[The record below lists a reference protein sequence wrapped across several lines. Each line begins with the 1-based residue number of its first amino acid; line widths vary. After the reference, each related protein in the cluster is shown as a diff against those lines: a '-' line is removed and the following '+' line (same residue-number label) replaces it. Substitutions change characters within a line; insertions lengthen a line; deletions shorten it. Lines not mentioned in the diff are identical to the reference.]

1 MRSWA
6 SGEGDRLGE
15 AQGQVGAVRH
25 GGWQPLGRAE
35 DLAETEMTIKDCTAV
50 FNSTPG
56 RQASI
61 FPQEIEPM
69 HRGANDQRLEQEGK
83 TSRVDRQGYS

>member
-69 HRGANDQRLEQEGK
+69 HRGDQ
-83 TSRVDRQGYS
+83 